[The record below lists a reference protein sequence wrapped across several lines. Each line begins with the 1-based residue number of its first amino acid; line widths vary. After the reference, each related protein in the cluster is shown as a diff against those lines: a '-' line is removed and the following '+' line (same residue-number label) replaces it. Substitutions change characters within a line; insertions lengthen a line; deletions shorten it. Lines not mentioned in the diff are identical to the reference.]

1 MSREWA
7 SVIFVFISGE
17 PSHGF
22 SAASVY
28 AASARPNPG
37 LGITELEPSVRK
49 FFKKG
54 LAPSTLR
61 AYGSI
66 HSGSA
71 QSKYLIFCKNT
82 KRNPLP
88 AREADLCLFAAHL
101 AEKGLRHQSIKSYL
115 SAIRFLH
122 ISNGY
127 RDPHICTM
135 DKLESVLKGIKRA
148 GGEPPAALSSPTHYT
163 SSPDHFNLL
172 LEQGVD

>member
-1 MSREWA
+1 M
-7 SVIFVFISGE
+7 
-17 PSHGF
+17 
-22 SAASVY
+22 
-28 AASARPNPG
+28 
-37 LGITELEPSVRK
+37 
-49 FFKKG
+49 
-54 LAPSTLR
+54 APSTLR
-61 AYGSI
+61 AY
-66 HSGSA
+66 GSA

-148 GGEPPAALSSPTHYT
+148 GGEPPQPYPHLPI
-163 SSPDHFNLL
+163 SPDHFNLL